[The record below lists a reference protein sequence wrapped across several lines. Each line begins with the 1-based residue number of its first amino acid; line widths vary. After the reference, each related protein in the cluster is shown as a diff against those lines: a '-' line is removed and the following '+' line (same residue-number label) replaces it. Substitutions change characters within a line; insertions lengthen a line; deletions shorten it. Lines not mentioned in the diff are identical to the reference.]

1 MALTPYQFE
10 EMLTNQMSGGKGFAA
25 LTSDQKQALKNE
37 VAKYSGSPENK
48 PAPEIDNRQK
58 AINSLASMG
67 YTTPDES
74 EIQGAMRD
82 LGFAPQPATKP
93 ISQPDVPPAPEK
105 NIPEVGKTLDQYIN
119 DIISSIISSGKTV
132 NPNLTE
138 KDLAEL
144 DPSVFLQQAENSIAP
159 EYRDKFQTVKD
170 NLTRELTNVGY
181 DLTKKI
187 EENKRITKQNLE
199 TGTEELAG
207 RGLAFSGQRTKFEQ
221 DTTGAQTRAD
231 EADRTLAFRSAQ
243 ETGSEAE
250 QKIGTSALQNYSA
263 PQIEGRQ
270 PFSFSTTPLTGS
282 LTSERQ
288 YLKESMAKELEQ
300 QERSRRAYS
309 TRQLAFA

>member
-10 EMLTNQMSGGKGFAA
+10 EMLTNQMSGGRGYAV
-25 LTSDQKQALKNE
+25 LTSDQKQALRSE
-37 VAKYSGSPENK
+37 VAKYAGQSTNENK
-48 PAPEIDNRQK
+48 PASEINNRQK

-82 LGFAPQPATKP
+82 LGFAPHPTPQPEP
-93 ISQPDVPPAPEK
+93 YIPPASEK
-105 NIPEVGKTLDQYIN
+105 SIPEVAKTLDQYIN
-119 DIISSIISSGKTV
+119 DIISSIVSSGKTV

-144 DPSVFLQQAENSIAP
+144 DPSVFLQQAENSIAS
-159 EYRDKFQTVKD
+159 EYKEKFQTTKD
-170 NLTRELTNVGY
+170 NLTRELTNIGY

-187 EENKRITKQNLE
+187 EENRRITQSNLE

-207 RGLAFSGQRTKFEQ
+207 RGLAFSGQRTRFEQ

-231 EADRTLAFRSAQ
+231 EAARTLAFRSAQ

-250 QKIGTSALQNYSA
+250 QKIGTSALQNYSS

-270 PFSFSTTPLTGS
+270 PFSFYSTPLTGS

-309 TRQLAFA
+309 TRNLSFA